1 MKYRQFEA
9 EHASQQGK
17 GGKNGSDQKTI
28 DGFLEFLVKNEE
40 KSGYS
45 TFEMQNTSAIGNIGC
60 CESS

>member
-9 EHASQQGK
+9 EHASHQGK
-17 GGKNGSDQKTI
+17 RRKNGSDQKTI
-28 DGFLEFLVKNEE
+28 DGFLKFLVENEE

-45 TFEMQNTSAIGNIGC
+45 TFEMQNTSAIGNNGC